1 MSENN
6 ASNNRQL
13 LVLPGTVTVP
23 SIGFSGS
30 NKTGIYSPGTNQLAI
45 TNNGVQSLVFDA
57 SGNATFAGTVNF
69 PGGGGTVTTSNTVT
83 LTNKTINGAN
93 NTLTVRLANDV
104 SGTLPVANGG
114 TGLTTMTAA
123 NNAIYSTSASAVT
136 AGTLPVAAGGTGLTT
151 ATAANN
157 AIYSTSASALTAGTL
172 PVLAGGTGS
181 TTAAGARTAL
191 GAAASGAN
199 TDITA
204 LDQDVTITA
213 TGTIAA
219 DTIGFRGVPQ
229 NAQTSTYTLVLA
241 DAGKHISITTGGITV
256 PANSG
261 TAFPIGSVITIF
273 NNSSSSQNITC
284 SDTLRLAGT
293 GTSGSPRAL
302 AQYGVATLLKV
313 AATVWIVTGAGV
325 S

>member
-114 TGLTTMTAA
+114 TGAATLTG
-123 NNAIYSTSASAVT
+123 YVKGSGTSAFTASATIPVSDLT
-136 AGTLPVAAGGTGLTT
+136 GTLPVA
-151 ATAANN
+151 N
-157 AIYSTSASALTAGTL
+157 
-172 PVLAGGTGS
+172 GGTGS

-229 NAQTSTYTLVLA
+229 NTQTSTYTLVLA

-261 TAFPIGSVITIF
+261 TAFPVGSVITIF